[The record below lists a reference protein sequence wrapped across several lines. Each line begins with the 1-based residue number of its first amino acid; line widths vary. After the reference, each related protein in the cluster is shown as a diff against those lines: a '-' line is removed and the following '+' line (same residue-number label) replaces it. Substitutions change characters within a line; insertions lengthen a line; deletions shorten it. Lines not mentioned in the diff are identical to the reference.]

1 MDMTNHTNLKF
12 AIFGVGGTGGVI
24 GGYLASAG
32 NDVTFLA
39 RGEHLAAMQAKGLTI
54 HTNHRGDIRLPK
66 VKALNAADYHETP
79 DVLFVCV
86 KYYSLEAAI
95 ALARRVAGPDTLI
108 IPILNVFGTGAVMQ
122 EKLAGL
128 TVLDGC
134 IYVFAKRGGPGI
146 IEQPQEILRVFY
158 GFRPG
163 EDRRLA
169 AKAEALEKV
178 MRAADIHAHFTD
190 DIQRDA
196 LTKFSFVSP
205 MGAAGLYFNVTS
217 EAFQVPG
224 EVRETFIGLI
234 KEVEA
239 LGHAMGITFD
249 RDLVATDLR
258 LMDAFAPGLTTSM
271 QRDVASGGPSE
282 FAGLV
287 SRIVTLGQ
295 KYHVP
300 VPLYTKIDTWG
311 KAHGLA

>member
-24 GGYLASAG
+24 GGYLANAG

-39 RGEHLAAMQAKGLTI
+39 RGAHLAAMQEKGLMI

-95 ALARRVAGPDTLI
+95 ALVRRVAGPDTLI

-146 IEQPQEILRVFY
+146 IEQPQEILRVFV
-158 GFRPG
+158 G
-163 EDRRLA
+163 
-169 AKAEALEKV
+169 
-178 MRAADIHAHFTD
+178 
-190 DIQRDA
+190 
-196 LTKFSFVSP
+196 S
-205 MGAAGLYFNVTS
+205 
-217 EAFQVPG
+217 
-224 EVRETFIGLI
+224 VRC
-234 KEVEA
+234 V
-239 LGHAMGITFD
+239 
-249 RDLVATDLR
+249 
-258 LMDAFAPGLTTSM
+258 
-271 QRDVASGGPSE
+271 
-282 FAGLV
+282 
-287 SRIVTLGQ
+287 
-295 KYHVP
+295 
-300 VPLYTKIDTWG
+300 
-311 KAHGLA
+311 